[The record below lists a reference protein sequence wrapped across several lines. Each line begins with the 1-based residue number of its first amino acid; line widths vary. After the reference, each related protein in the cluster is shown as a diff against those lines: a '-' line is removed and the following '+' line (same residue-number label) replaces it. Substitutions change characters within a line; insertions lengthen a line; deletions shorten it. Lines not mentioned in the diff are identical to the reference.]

1 MLYGKCG
8 GVGVCTCAGCLY
20 ESQGSHGTR
29 KQMQLGHLAGLFVSS
44 SVVSKPIS
52 LVLFVSS
59 SVVSK
64 PISLVLFVSSS
75 AVSKPISLVLFVSSS
90 AVNKPISLVC
100 L

>member
-64 PISLVLFVSSS
+64 PIRLSVF
-75 AVSKPISLVLFVSSS
+75 ARYC
-90 AVNKPISLVC
+90 VC
-100 L
+100 LYVCVCVRVCVCVCVNVVVC